1 MLFRK
6 ILSTPPKKSVN
17 FNNSANGR
25 EIKALLKICSQIKEV
40 KEFDKIL
47 ENAAQ
52 EALNCLNAH
61 RVSIF
66 SADEKSGI
74 LKTLYTGAAEAQ
86 YEQTG
91 LFEEKEI
98 ARKALKYKRYFHLNG
113 AKDFAEFFQ
122 YEKRDKKITSLI
134 NFPFNMPSK
143 SSAVLSVVLIN
154 VERNFSEEELQILN
168 LIANQLTLAAEINDL
183 REEIRKAIDFRK
195 EYEKHLDDI
204 LIQLQN
210 LSLEE
215 QHRIEEHIKSL
226 MPVEQMPKITI
237 PSPAPSNIDM
247 ESIPAVLEGDTL
259 AEANLSSTKHIEV
272 QGEDI
277 TVDED
282 LVSGG
287 VFIRT
292 PNPLDLGEQFP
303 MKIYLSPSEEP
314 IEVNAKVIWTNKYG
328 HESKGLHRGM
338 GVKFLDLHP
347 EVQRKVEEYLQAQKI
362 KWNAS
367 PELVKSN

>member
-1 MLFRK
+1 MLFKK

-17 FNNSANGR
+17 FDNSVNGR
-25 EIKALLKICSQIKEV
+25 EIKALLKICSQIKEI

-47 ENAAQ
+47 ENVAQ
-52 EALNCLNAH
+52 EVLSCLNAH

-66 SADEKSGI
+66 STDEKSGI
-74 LKTLYTGAAEAQ
+74 LKTLYARAVEVQ
-86 YEQTG
+86 YEQIG

-98 ARKALKYKRYFHLNG
+98 ARKALKNKRFFHLNG

-134 NFPFNMPSK
+134 SLPFDMPGK
-143 SSAVLSVVLIN
+143 SIAILSVVLIN
-154 VERNFSEEELQILN
+154 DERNFSEEDRQILN
-168 LIANQLTLAAEINDL
+168 LIAHQLSLAAEIIDL
-183 REEIRKAIDFRK
+183 REEVRKAIDFRK

-204 LIQLQN
+204 LMQLQN

-226 MPVEQMPKITI
+226 MPVEQTPKIII
-237 PSPAPSNIDM
+237 PSPAPNNNEIGP
-247 ESIPAVLEGDTL
+247 IPDVLEGLTK
-259 AEANLSSTKHIEV
+259 ANPAPTNHIEV

-303 MKIYLSPSEEP
+303 MKLYLSPSEEP

-367 PELVKSN
+367 SELVKSN

>member
-6 ILSTPPKKSVN
+6 ILTTPTKKSVN
-17 FNNSANGR
+17 LRDSQNWC
-25 EIKALLKICSQIKEV
+25 EIKALLQISSQIKEI
-40 KEFDKIL
+40 KEFDKVLEIL
-47 ENAAQ
+47 AGQ
-52 EALNCLNAH
+52 VMNCLNAH

-66 SADEKSGI
+66 AMDDKNGI
-74 LKTLYTGAAEAQ
+74 LKTLCTFAAEPQ
-86 YEQTG
+86 YEQVG

-98 ARKALKYKRYFHLNG
+98 ARKALKNKRTFHLNG

-122 YEKRDKKITSLI
+122 YEKRERKITSLI
-134 NFPFNMPSK
+134 SLPLDMPGK
-143 SSAVLSVVLIN
+143 STAILSVVLIN
-154 VERNFSEEELQILN
+154 TDRNFTEEELHILN
-168 LIANQLTLAAEINDL
+168 LFANQISLAAEITDL
-183 REEIRKAIDFRK
+183 REEVRKAIEFRK

-226 MPVEQMPKITI
+226 MPIEQAPKIII
-237 PSPAPSNIDM
+237 PSSSPNLDMGSLTGEMNSNIW
-247 ESIPAVLEGDTL
+247 
-259 AEANLSSTKHIEV
+259 ANENTPGASHIEV

-303 MKIYLSPSEEP
+303 MKLYLSPSEAP

-347 EVQRKVEEYLQAQKI
+347 EVQRKVEEYLQAQKL
-362 KWNAS
+362 KWNAP
-367 PELVKSN
+367 PEVLKSN

>member
-6 ILSTPPKKSVN
+6 ILSTPAKKSVN
-17 FNNSANGR
+17 LRDSQNGC
-25 EIKALLKICSQIKEV
+25 EIKALLQISSQVKEL
-40 KEFDKIL
+40 KEFDKVL
-47 ENAAQ
+47 ETVAQ
-52 EALNCLNAH
+52 GVLPCLNAH

-66 SADEKSGI
+66 TMDDKNGI
-74 LKTLYTGAAEAQ
+74 LKTLYSFAAEPQ
-86 YEQTG
+86 YEQIG

-98 ARKALKYKRYFHLNG
+98 ARKALKSKRTFHLNG

-122 YEKRDKKITSLI
+122 YEKRERKITSLLSL
-134 NFPFNMPSK
+134 PLDMPGK
-143 SSAVLSVVLIN
+143 STAILSVVLIN
-154 VERNFSEEELQILN
+154 AERNFTEEELYILN
-168 LIANQLTLAAEINDL
+168 LFAHQVSLAAEITDL
-183 REEIRKAIDFRK
+183 REEVRKAIEFRK

-226 MPVEQMPKITI
+226 MPVEQAPKIVI
-237 PSPAPSNIDM
+237 PSPTPHPEMEPLAGESNGNI
-247 ESIPAVLEGDTL
+247 LTYG
-259 AEANLSSTKHIEV
+259 SSSPPGHIEV
-272 QGEDI
+272 QGDDI

-303 MKIYLSPSEEP
+303 MKLYLSPSEAP

-347 EVQRKVEEYLQAQKI
+347 EVQRKVEEYLQAQKL
-362 KWNAS
+362 KWNA
-367 PELVKSN
+367 PAEVIKSN

>member
-6 ILSTPPKKSVN
+6 ILSTPAKKSVN
-17 FNNSANGR
+17 LRDSQNG
-25 EIKALLKICSQIKEV
+25 CQIKSLLEISSQV
-40 KEFDKIL
+40 KKVQEFDKVL
-47 ENAAQ
+47 EIVAR
-52 EALNCLNAH
+52 EVLHCLNAH

-66 SADEKSGI
+66 TMDEKNGI
-74 LKTLYTGAAEAQ
+74 LKNLFSFAAEPQ
-86 YEQTG
+86 YEQVG

-98 ARKALKYKRYFHLNG
+98 ARKALKNKRTFHLNG

-122 YEKRDKKITSLI
+122 YEKRERKITSLI
-134 NFPFNMPSK
+134 SLPLDMPGK
-143 SSAVLSVVLIN
+143 STAILSAVLIN
-154 VERNFSEEELQILN
+154 IERNFTEEELHILN
-168 LIANQLTLAAEINDL
+168 LFSNQVSLAAEITDL
-183 REEIRKAIDFRK
+183 REEVRKAIEFRK

-226 MPVEQMPKITI
+226 MPVEQAPKIII
-237 PSPAPSNIDM
+237 PSSSPNLNIGPLAA
-247 ESIPAVLEGDTL
+247 ELNGDILVNENTHG
-259 AEANLSSTKHIEV
+259 ASHIEV
-272 QGEDI
+272 QAEDI

-303 MKIYLSPSEEP
+303 MKLYLSPSEAP

-347 EVQRKVEEYLQAQKI
+347 EVQRKVEEYLQAQKL
-362 KWNAS
+362 KWNS
-367 PELVKSN
+367 PPEVLKSN

>member
-1 MLFRK
+1 MLFKK
-6 ILSTPPKKSVN
+6 ILSTPAKKSVN
-17 FNNSANGR
+17 LRDSENGC
-25 EIKALLKICSQIKEV
+25 EIKALLQVSSQIKEL
-40 KEFDKIL
+40 KEFNKVL
-47 ENAAQ
+47 EIVAQ
-52 EALNCLNAH
+52 GVWHCLNAH

-66 SADEKSGI
+66 TMDEKNGI
-74 LKTLYTGAAEAQ
+74 LKTLFSFAAEPQ
-86 YEQTG
+86 YEQIG

-98 ARKALKYKRYFHLNG
+98 ARKALKSKKTFRLNG
-113 AKDFAEFFQ
+113 PKDFAEFFQ
-122 YEKRDKKITSLI
+122 YEKRERKITSLI
-134 NFPFNMPSK
+134 SLPLEIPGK
-143 SSAVLSVVLIN
+143 STAILSVVLIN
-154 VERNFSEEELQILN
+154 TERNFTEKELDILN
-168 LIANQLTLAAEINDL
+168 LFAHQVSLAAEITDL
-183 REEIRKAIDFRK
+183 REEIRKAIEFRK

-226 MPVEQMPKITI
+226 MPIEQAPKIVI
-237 PSPAPSNIDM
+237 PSPSPNIDM
-247 ESIPAVLEGDTL
+247 SSLTGLLPGEITANEGAL
-259 AEANLSSTKHIEV
+259 ASNHIEV
-272 QGEDI
+272 QAEDI

-303 MKIYLSPSEEP
+303 MKLYLSPSEAP

-347 EVQRKVEEYLQAQKI
+347 EVQRKVEEYLQAQKL
-362 KWNAS
+362 KWNAP
-367 PELVKSN
+367 PEVIKSN